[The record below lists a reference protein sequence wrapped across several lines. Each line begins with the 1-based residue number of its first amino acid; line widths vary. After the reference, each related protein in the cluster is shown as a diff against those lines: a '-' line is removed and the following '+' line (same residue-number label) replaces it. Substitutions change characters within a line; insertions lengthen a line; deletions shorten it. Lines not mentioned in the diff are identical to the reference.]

1 MAEHGR
7 PFAPTTVAG
16 PTTGGVLLAYEVA
29 RQLGVRG
36 IFCETDQH
44 GGRSFQRGFK
54 LQPGEK
60 VMVVDD
66 IVTTGG
72 SLIDTIDAVIKA
84 GGEPVCVSAIADRTG
99 GKVTFGDVPFLPAT
113 EVVMQSY
120 APEEC
125 PLCKQGVPLKVT

>member
-7 PFAPTTVAG
+7 SFAPTTVAG

-36 IFCETDQH
+36 IVCETDEA

-60 VMVVDD
+60 VMIVDD

-72 SLIDTIDAVIKA
+72 SLVESSPFYARSVAPGLIC
-84 GGEPVCVSAIADRTG
+84 ESADLQRFRSPFIRWMADWRTRYE
-99 GKVTFGDVPFLPAT
+99 A
-113 EVVMQSY
+113 EHI
-120 APEEC
+120 
-125 PLCKQGVPLKVT
+125 